1 MLLFQQMLSD
11 TDLTSCLILDML
23 RLGSHLGH
31 VVDEIYNTLAVPP
44 LIVIP

>member
-1 MLLFQQMLSD
+1 MLLLQQMLSD